1 MDTPAACWSVLLLA
15 RGSRT
20 CAIGGL
26 GRGRSAPRRS
36 SASSFAAKP
45 SISAYTLA
53 IVMISISVV
62 SLLMTVADRQLR
74 TAPVWVKDS
83 ISSDKPTGAPS
94 INMTELR
101 PKELTP

>member
-1 MDTPAACWSVLLLA
+1 MRNRRVGP
-15 RGSRT
+15 GS
-20 CAIGGL
+20 IG
-26 GRGRSAPRRS
+26 S
-36 SASSFAAKP
+36 SALIGIVFRRKTTDQRLHP
-45 SISAYTLA
+45 LA

>member
-1 MDTPAACWSVLLLA
+1 
-15 RGSRT
+15 
-20 CAIGGL
+20 
-26 GRGRSAPRRS
+26 
-36 SASSFAAKP
+36 
-45 SISAYTLA
+45 
-53 IVMISISVV
+53 MISISVV